1 MKYFKTNKF
10 IFLNKRYYRTVQL
23 ENEQNRWKINNNL
36 ENERIQI
43 VYCTTEEKPNV
54 VNEWWMNLVMNQEW
68 TLLTNEEWTFLMNDE
83 WKLLTNDEWT
93 LLTNDEW
100 TFLTY
105 DEWTLL
111 TNDEWTNKKAKC
123 PNHFSRLRLVLLSWF
138 YHSTGAQPRFCSWIY
153 SPWRSKICS
162 G

>member
-1 MKYFKTNKF
+1 MNE
-10 IFLNKRYYRTVQL
+10 IFQ
-23 ENEQNRWKINNNL
+23 NEQIYFSEQTILSNGSARKWTNRWKINNNL

-54 VNEWWMNLVMNQEW
+54 VNEWWMNLVMNEEW
-68 TLLTNEEWTFLMNDE
+68 TLLTNEEWMFLMNDE

-93 LLTNDEW
+93 L
-100 TFLTY
+100 LTY